1 MARYTLKRLF
11 FFFSMFIGIT
21 IICFIV
27 IHLAPGDAAEIRAN
41 MGAKYSETARAK
53 FEAMYGL
60 DKPLVE
66 QYIIWLKKVLV
77 FDFGN
82 SFAGDNKSVAEKIGE
97 RLHITVGLNLLA
109 MFFIFLIGLPL
120 GVISAYYQNSILDKS
135 ITVIVFIGFAVPTFW
150 LAVICMYYFSIMLG
164 WFPISGLY
172 TEYLY
177 DYMSTWGKIKD
188 IAAHLALP
196 LAISVFGSLAGI
208 SRFARTS
215 TLEVLNED
223 YITAARARGISE
235 GKVLFS
241 HALRNALLPVIT
253 ILGLSIPGLIGSSV
267 IFESIFSIPGM
278 GQLFYNSVLM
288 RDYPVIMGILVI
300 GALLTL
306 IGNLI
311 ADLAYA
317 YADPRI
323 RYGKKG

>member
-1 MARYTLKRLF
+1 
-11 FFFSMFIGIT
+11 
-21 IICFIV
+21 
-27 IHLAPGDAAEIRAN
+27 
-41 MGAKYSETARAK
+41 MGVKYSDTAREK
-53 FEAMYGL
+53 FEKMYGL

-66 QYIIWLKKVLV
+66 QYFIWLKKVVV
-77 FDFGN
+77 FDFGK
-82 SFAGDNKSVAEKIGE
+82 SFASDERAVTEKIGE
-97 RLHITVGLNLLA
+97 RIHITVGLNLLA

-120 GVISAYYQNSILDKS
+120 GVISAYYQNSILDKT

-150 LAVICMYYFSIMLG
+150 LSVICMYYFSIHLG
-164 WFPISGLY
+164 WLPISGLY

-177 DYMSTWGKIKD
+177 DNMSLWGKIKD
-188 IAAHLALP
+188 IAVHLILP
-196 LAISVFGSLAGI
+196 LSISVFGSLAGI

-223 YITAARARGISE
+223 YITAARARGVSE
-235 GKVLFS
+235 VKILFS

-306 IGNLI
+306 IGNFI

-323 RYGKKG
+323 RYGRKG

>member
-1 MARYTLKRLF
+1 
-11 FFFSMFIGIT
+11 
-21 IICFIV
+21 
-27 IHLAPGDAAEIRAN
+27 
-41 MGAKYSETARAK
+41 MGAKYSDTAREK
-53 FEAMYGL
+53 FEQMYGL
-60 DKPLVE
+60 DKPLIE
-66 QYIIWLKKVLV
+66 QYFIWLKKVAVL
-77 FDFGN
+77 DFGT
-82 SFAGDNKSVAEKIGE
+82 SFAGDERPVTEKIGE
-97 RLHITVGLNLLA
+97 RIHITIGLNLLA

-120 GVISAYYQNSILDKS
+120 GVISAYYQNSVLDKT

-150 LAVICMYYFSIMLG
+150 LAVICMYYFSIQLG

-177 DYMSTWGKIKD
+177 DNMTLWGKIKD
-188 IAAHLALP
+188 IAAHLILP
-196 LAISVFGSLAGI
+196 VAISVFGSLAGI

-215 TLEVLNED
+215 TLDVLNED

-235 GKVLFS
+235 RKILFS

-306 IGNLI
+306 IGNFI

>member
-1 MARYTLKRLF
+1 MVRYTIKRLLVMIP
-11 FFFSMFIGIT
+11 MFIGIT

-27 IHLAPGDAAEIRAN
+27 IHLAPGNAAEIRAN
-41 MGAKYSETARAK
+41 MGVKYSDTAREK
-53 FEAMYGL
+53 FEKMYGL

-66 QYIIWLKKVLV
+66 QYFIWLKKVVV
-77 FDFGN
+77 FDFGK
-82 SFAGDNKSVAEKIGE
+82 SFASDERAVTEKIGE
-97 RLHITVGLNLLA
+97 RIHITVGLNLLA

-120 GVISAYYQNSILDKS
+120 GIISAYYQNSILDKT

-150 LAVICMYYFSIMLG
+150 LSVICMYYFSIHLG
-164 WFPISGLY
+164 WLPISGLY

-177 DYMSTWGKIKD
+177 DNMSLWGKIKD
-188 IAAHLALP
+188 IAVHLILP
-196 LAISVFGSLAGI
+196 LSISVFGSLAGI

-223 YITAARARGISE
+223 YITAARARGVSE
-235 GKVLFS
+235 VKILFS

-306 IGNLI
+306 IGNFI

-323 RYGKKG
+323 RYGRKG

>member
-1 MARYTLKRLF
+1 MVRYTIKRLLAMIP
-11 FFFSMFIGIT
+11 MFIGIT

-66 QYIIWLKKVLV
+66 QYIIWLKKILV
-77 FDFGN
+77 FDFGE
-82 SFAGDNKSVAEKIGE
+82 SFAGDSKSVTEKIGE

-150 LAVICMYYFSIMLG
+150 LAVICMYYFSIRLG
-164 WFPISGLY
+164 WFPISGLH

-196 LAISVFGSLAGI
+196 TAISVFGSLAGI

-223 YITAARARGISE
+223 YITAARARGIGE